1 MLRTPRAIRRLVA
14 ALTLAVCGTAAAD
27 LTPPANVAAT
37 DGTLVT
43 AVRVEWSAVEGATGY
58 RVFRR
63 MGTQPP
69 MMVGISPSPSFNDNS
84 AIPGMVF
91 KYSVRAIAGATQS
104 PPSAEDEGWRNVPA
118 PGNLVASDGTNPNG
132 VALQW
137 MPSPGAAGYRVYR
150 GTSESDLAEIAMPN
164 QPGFLDATATAG
176 TVYTYV
182 VRAKTAAGNSA
193 PSNTDT
199 GFRGNG
205 GGGNPPTGVN
215 ATDGTR
221 TDGVAVSWSMVAN
234 AEGYR
239 VFRGN
244 GPGAP
249 TEIGTPSEP
258 TFLDITA
265 NPGVVYS
272 YSVKARFA
280 SGDSNFSLPNTGWR
294 NVPAPANLAATDGTL
309 PNGVGLSWTGVE
321 QAIGYR
327 VFRSQGSN
335 PPIQVAMTTAP
346 NHLDISAAPG
356 VTYTYVVKARTP
368 AGDSAPSESD
378 TGYRGQPAPGNL
390 IASDGRSAMAVELR
404 WTPMTGVVGYRVF
417 RSLGDAEP
425 AEIATPAA
433 PYFNDTTAVPGTVYS
448 YRICGRNADGSNT
461 AFSNSDTGW
470 RNVPAPTALQASDG
484 TSSAAVN
491 LTWNA
496 VNGATGYRVFRSVG
510 PATPTEVGT
519 PETNAF
525 ADETAVAGI
534 RYTYRVCARTS
545 AGNSNLSNPDLGFRN
560 VAAPTGVAAS
570 DGTFADKVVVSW
582 TAVDG
587 AAVNGYVIFRRL
599 EGQANAAPI
608 GAVNGGATTSFNDLT
623 IPVNVVGTY
632 TVRARTA
639 AGLSTA
645 SETDTGFRVV
655 AAFAGSG
662 AGFSGGGSPVDRT
675 SVAAPVGGGTSSARA
690 ASPKAG
696 APAASA
702 GGEPFAGD
710 QTSDRVTTVAPAEE
724 CGRLSIRLDALIRD
738 LAASGD
744 ATLVAISES
753 LAGLDADAPC
763 RMARGDVNLD
773 GAIDAADVTA
783 FLESWTAGDLVLGD
797 LNRDGSVDEFDLAL
811 FGGSLAEPI
820 AATAD

>member
-1 MLRTPRAIRRLVA
+1 VA
-14 ALTLAVCGTAAAD
+14 A
-27 LTPPANVAAT
+27 
-37 DGTLVT
+37 
-43 AVRVEWSAVEGATGY
+43 
-58 RVFRR
+58 
-63 MGTQPP
+63 
-69 MMVGISPSPSFNDNS
+69 
-84 AIPGMVF
+84 
-91 KYSVRAIAGATQS
+91 
-104 PPSAEDEGWRNVPA
+104 
-118 PGNLVASDGTNPNG
+118 
-132 VALQW
+132 
-137 MPSPGAAGYRVYR
+137 
-150 GTSESDLAEIAMPN
+150 
-164 QPGFLDATATAG
+164 
-176 TVYTYV
+176 
-182 VRAKTAAGNSA
+182 
-193 PSNTDT
+193 
-199 GFRGNG
+199 
-205 GGGNPPTGVN
+205 
-215 ATDGTR
+215 
-221 TDGVAVSWSMVAN
+221 
-234 AEGYR
+234 
-239 VFRGN
+239 
-244 GPGAP
+244 
-249 TEIGTPSEP
+249 
-258 TFLDITA
+258 
-265 NPGVVYS
+265 
-272 YSVKARFA
+272 
-280 SGDSNFSLPNTGWR
+280 
-294 NVPAPANLAATDGTL
+294 
-309 PNGVGLSWTGVE
+309 
-321 QAIGYR
+321 
-327 VFRSQGSN
+327 
-335 PPIQVAMTTAP
+335 
-346 NHLDISAAPG
+346 NHLDLSAAPG
-356 VTYTYVVKARTP
+356 VTYTYVVRARTQ
-368 AGDSAPSESD
+368 AGDSAPSEPD
-378 TGYRGQPAPGNL
+378 TGSRGQPAPGNL

-404 WTPMTGVVGYRVF
+404 WTPISGVVGYRVF
-417 RSLGDAEP
+417 RGLGDAEP
-425 AEIATPAA
+425 GEIATPSA
-433 PYFNDTTAVPGTVYS
+433 PFFNDTTAVPGTIYT

-599 EGQANAAPI
+599 DGQANAAPI
-608 GAVNGGATTSFNDLT
+608 GAVNGGSTTSFNDVT

-639 AGLSTA
+639 AGLSAA
-645 SETDTGFRVV
+645 SDTDTGFRA
-655 AAFAGSG
+655 AAFFAGGDGLGEGGLPSSG
-662 AGFSGGGSPVDRT
+662 T
-675 SVAAPVGGGTSSARA
+675 SASVPGGGGTASARA

-710 QTSDRVTTVAPAEE
+710 EISDRVTVVAPADE

-773 GAIDAADVTA
+773 GAIDAADVAT